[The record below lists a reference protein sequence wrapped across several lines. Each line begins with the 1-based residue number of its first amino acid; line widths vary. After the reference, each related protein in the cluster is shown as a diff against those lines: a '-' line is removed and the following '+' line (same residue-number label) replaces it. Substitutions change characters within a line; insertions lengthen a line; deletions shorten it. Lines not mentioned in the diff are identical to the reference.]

1 MVLLF
6 KRLSS
11 LLTDETENL
20 IYSGQYL
27 LTSGWVNE
35 PRKVLVNGSPKSG
48 TTWMLK
54 LVTSIPGYQLIGNF
68 DGDIERYKEVQP
80 GQVVHGHDWFGERIA
95 QLLSKG
101 GIRTVLMI
109 RDPRDQLISRVYHIR
124 RDEKHAW
131 HNEFRNISIEQGIN
145 LCIEGRDGLPGTR
158 MMIGLTQ
165 SWLVD
170 ASDKTGIRYER
181 LLADPLTEFR
191 KVLDYLE
198 INLPAKFRD
207 LIIRRNQFERLAG
220 GRKFWQDGRKQGQAD
235 PSSHY
240 RKGIAGDW
248 RNYLNESQVKKFK
261 EVAGDQLIELGYE
274 NDSDW

>member
-1 MVLLF
+1 V
-6 KRLSS
+6 
-11 LLTDETENL
+11 DETENL
-20 IYSGQYL
+20 IYSGQYW
-27 LTSGWVNE
+27 LTSRSKNE

-54 LVTSIPGYQLIGNF
+54 LVTSIPGYQMIGNF
-68 DGDIERYKEVQP
+68 DGDIERYKDVQP
-80 GQVVHGHDWFGERIA
+80 GQVVHGHDQFGERIA
-95 QLLSKG
+95 QLLSRG
-101 GIRTVLMI
+101 GIKTVLMV

-131 HNEFRNISIEQGIN
+131 HNEFKNLSIEQGIN

-158 MMIGLTQ
+158 TLIGLTQ

-170 ASDKTGIRYER
+170 ASDKAAIRYER
-181 LLADPLTEFR
+181 LLADPLTQFQM
-191 KVLDYLE
+191 VLDYLE
-198 INLPAKFRD
+198 ID
-207 LIIRRNQFERLAG
+207 LSAGFIDSIIRRNQFERLAG
-220 GRKFWQDGRKQGQAD
+220 GRKFWRDGRKQGQAD

-261 EVAGDQLIELGYE
+261 QVAGDQLIELGYE
-274 NDSDW
+274 HDLDW